1 MYDVY
6 LFVKHVMWT
15 FCRVQIPK
23 SSHRRRS
30 DNGIQKVLKFSLPRG
45 FSFNVALLAWAIA
58 SGILIELFDSL
69 LLSGKMKPKY
79 ADFVNTKMDLI
90 DRNMTLGGILCS
102 IKGNLSLNMTWNL
115 LMNLK
120 KKIIKWVSSLK
131 WEEFFHH
138 IFS

>member
-1 MYDVY
+1 M
-6 LFVKHVMWT
+6 
-15 FCRVQIPK
+15 
-23 SSHRRRS
+23 
-30 DNGIQKVLKFSLPRG
+30 LKFSLPRG

-120 KKIIKWVSSLK
+120 KKIIK
-131 WEEFFHH
+131 
-138 IFS
+138 

>member
-1 MYDVY
+1 M
-6 LFVKHVMWT
+6 HVTWT
-15 FCRVQIPK
+15 FCRAQIPK
-23 SSHRRRS
+23 STHRRRS
-30 DNGIQKVLKFSLPRG
+30 DISITNGIQKVSKFPLPRG